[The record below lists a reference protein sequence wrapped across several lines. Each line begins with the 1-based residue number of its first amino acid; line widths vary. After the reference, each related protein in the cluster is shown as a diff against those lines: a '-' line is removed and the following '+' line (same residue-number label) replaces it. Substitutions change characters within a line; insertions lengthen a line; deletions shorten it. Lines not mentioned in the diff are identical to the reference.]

1 MSHSLDFSSRLVV
14 ITGIGRAGQLGEAV
28 ALCFAQKGATLAVVD
43 RLEDEAQARAA
54 DLVSAGFA
62 ASAYAADLT
71 NEQASSDL
79 VARIASTHQ
88 HFRGQVHAVI
98 CAAGGYSGGGPLD
111 EVSSDDWHRMHAIN
125 LETAFQTSRAFLP
138 AVRMTKGSF
147 VYFTSVASL
156 PAGNPKGM
164 AAYAASKSGVIS
176 LMRSIAA
183 DERTNGVRANAI
195 APTAIRTAA
204 NIESMGAEKNYVD
217 RESVADV
224 AAFLASELAR
234 NVSGQVLTLA

>member
-1 MSHSLDFSSRLVV
+1 MDFSSKLVV

-28 ALCFAQKGATLAVVD
+28 ALSFAQQGATLAVVD
-43 RLEDEAQARAA
+43 RLEEEAQARAA

-71 NEQASSDL
+71 SEQASTDL
-79 VARIASTHQ
+79 VERIASAHA
-88 HFRGQVHAVI
+88 HFRGHVHAVI
-98 CAAGGYSGGGPLD
+98 CAAGGYAGGGPLD
-111 EVSSDDWHRMHAIN
+111 QVSSDEWHRMYAIN
-125 LETAFQTSRAFLP
+125 LETAFQTTRAFLP
-138 AVRMTKGSF
+138 ALRLAKGSL

-156 PAGNPKGM
+156 PGGTPKGM
-164 AAYAASKSGVIS
+164 AAYAAAKSGVIS
-176 LMRSIAA
+176 LMRSVAA
-183 DERTNGVRANAI
+183 DERDNGVRANAI

-204 NIESMGAEKNYVD
+204 NIESMGADKKYVD

-224 AAFLASELAR
+224 ASFLASDLAR